1 MEMGNF
7 LGPKGF
13 IGIAG
18 LLSAMSVSNP
28 QISKHQT
35 FFLIPSILP
44 SDFES
49 NGRFYPYIDNFRRR
63 LARHPILVSPPKG
76 QMTLHYPPTSC
87 GPMTKTK
94 LAIRHE
100 TLRASSASRRAS
112 RASRRGGVKT
122 TVLTLLAISGLA
134 AGGYYWAMNRPGSNL
149 ESSSEPMLQAVSE
162 GPFDHIVLEQGEIE
176 SSSNNEV
183 KCEVKG
189 RGGSGTPILT
199 VIPEGTL
206 VKKGD
211 TLCQLDSSALE
222 QEAKNQRIVVSTAES
237 AVISSEAAVNK
248 AVIARQEYL
257 DGTFL
262 TERQAI
268 VSEIAVAQQS
278 LRKAELSL
286 ESAERLAAKGTL
298 KPLQIEAEE
307 FSVENAKSTLAS
319 AQARLKVLDELTK
332 AKMLVQY
339 DADIETSKAKLES
352 DKNTL
357 IEEKDKL
364 EEIQN
369 QIKSC
374 TIIAPA
380 DGQVVYAN
388 KSSGRGGSEFIVEPG
403 AVVREQQTI
412 FLLPDPTRMQ
422 VKAKINESRISLI
435 REGMPVKIQVNA
447 VENELLGRVIKVNKY
462 AEPGNWWGSNVK
474 EYATFI
480 QIVDPPETIRTGMTA
495 EVRIFVEQIDKAI
508 QIPVHAV
515 YETKRHHFVLVRDGD
530 KWDTR
535 EIKIG
540 ATNDKFVTVNEGIS
554 ANENVVL
561 DPRNHLDKMDIPEI
575 QEEDDRSKLV
585 AMSNEPIPKSAAAA
599 DGPSAAGGPGARSG
613 GGGSGM
619 NPEAIVGMIM
629 QNLDTNT
636 DGSLSQEEVAGDDR
650 MKSSFSDYDA
660 NKDGKVDRAELAA
673 GFKKRMA
680 AMGGGAG
687 RPGGGGAGRG
697 PGAPAN

>member
-1 MEMGNF
+1 M
-7 LGPKGF
+7 
-13 IGIAG
+13 
-18 LLSAMSVSNP
+18 
-28 QISKHQT
+28 
-35 FFLIPSILP
+35 
-44 SDFES
+44 
-49 NGRFYPYIDNFRRR
+49 
-63 LARHPILVSPPKG
+63 LA
-76 QMTLHYPPTSC
+76 
-87 GPMTKTK
+87 TKTRSH
-94 LAIRHE
+94 LA
-100 TLRASSASRRAS
+100 ARRA
-112 RASRRGGVKT
+112 RKGVIRNT
-122 TVLTLLAISGLA
+122 ILTLLAISGLS

-149 ESSSEPMLQAVSE
+149 ESSSEPMLHSVSE

-189 RGGSGTPILT
+189 RGGSGTPILS
-199 VIPEGTL
+199 VIPEGTM

-222 QEAKNQRIVVSTAES
+222 QEAKNQRIVVSSAES

-262 TERQAI
+262 TERQKI

-298 KPLQIEAEE
+298 KPLQIEAEQ
-307 FSVENAKSTLAS
+307 FSVENAKSTLES
-319 AQARLKVLDELTK
+319 AEARLKVLDELTK

-339 DADIETSKAKLES
+339 DADIETTKAKLES

-357 IEEKDKL
+357 VEEKAKL

-369 QIKSC
+369 QTKSC
-374 TIIAPA
+374 TIKAPA

-403 AVVREQQTI
+403 ALVREQQTI
-412 FLLPDPTRMQ
+412 FLLPDPSRMQ

-435 REGMPVKIQVNA
+435 REGMPVKIRVNA
-447 VENELLGRVIKVNKY
+447 AENELLGRVIKVNKY

-480 QIVDPPETIRTGMTA
+480 QIVEPPETIRTGMTA
-495 EVRIFVEQIDKAI
+495 EVRIFVEQIDSAV

-515 YETKRHHFVLVRDGD
+515 YETKRHHFVLLNEGG
-530 KWDTR
+530 KWSTR

-540 ATNDKFVTVNEGIS
+540 ATNDKFVTVKDGIS
-554 ANENVVL
+554 ANDNVVL

-575 QEEDDRSKLV
+575 KEEDDRSKLV
-585 AMSNEPIPKSAAAA
+585 AMSNQPLPKPAGGVVAP
-599 DGPSAAGGPGARSG
+599 GAGGPGANGAPGAAGAGARPGGQAG
-613 GGGSGM
+613 GGM
-619 NPEAIVGMIM
+619 NADSLAGMIM
-629 QNLDTNT
+629 QRMDTNS
-636 DGSLSQEEVAGDDR
+636 DGSLSQEEASAEER
-650 MKSSFSDYDA
+650 MKTAFAEYDA
-660 NKDGKVDRAELAA
+660 NKDGKVDRGELAA
-673 GFKKRMA
+673 AMKKRMA

-687 RPGGGGAGRG
+687 GPGGGGAGGGGAGRG